1 MTTPKGATWQTIL
14 EKSTPDLLREVTRLR
29 EMVLVDGA
37 LSLKTKTLMM
47 MLCDALLAHPDGV
60 SAIAKRARALG
71 ASEDEIAE
79 TLAVAFLMGGMP
91 GLVTG
96 ANAFR
101 D

>member
-1 MTTPKGATWQTIL
+1 MTTSKAAGWQTIL
-14 EKSTPDLLREVTRLR
+14 EKCAPDLLREVTRVR
-29 EMVLVDGA
+29 ETVLADGA
-37 LSLKTKTLMM
+37 LSVKMKTLMM

-60 SAIAKRARALG
+60 ASIAKRARALG
-71 ASEDEIAE
+71 ASEAEIAE

-96 ANAFR
+96 ASAFR